1 MAKPLLI
8 DLNYTLSDSYII
20 KEIDTNYFKN
30 IHHFHKDYE
39 LVVILESS
47 GKRII
52 GDHIESFEEG
62 DVIFL
67 GPNLPHAWFNDKE
80 YYEEDDNLRA
90 RSVVIYFKNPW
101 LENVLLKLPE
111 ISKLEKC
118 LKNSTRGIKLKGK
131 SRKIIRNIASE
142 IQRSEGL
149 KKTIDLLN
157 ILHEMVE
164 TEEYELLASAN
175 YLNSYNENE
184 EQRIQKVYEYIIRKF
199 TYQIKLE
206 EVAAIANMSP
216 NAFCRY
222 FKTTTQKNFSLFV
235 NEIRINHA
243 CKLLR
248 KKDLSISYICYESGF
263 QSMTNFN
270 KFFKKIMNKSPL
282 EFRKEIHHIK
292 NS

>member
-1 MAKPLLI
+1 MKPLLI
-8 DLNYTLSDSYII
+8 DLNYTLTDSYII
-20 KEIDTNYFKN
+20 KEIDTDYFKN

-39 LVVILESS
+39 LVVVLESS
-47 GKRII
+47 GKRVI
-52 GDHIESFEEG
+52 GDHIENFDEG

-67 GPNLPHAWFNDKE
+67 GPNLPHAWFNDKD
-80 YYEEDDNLRA
+80 YYERDSILKA
-90 RSVVIYFKNPW
+90 KSIVIYFKKPW

-111 ISKLEKC
+111 TSKLEKC
-118 LKNSTRGIKLKGK
+118 FEKSTRGIKLKGK
-131 SRKIIRNIASE
+131 SRELISQIASE
-142 IQRSEGL
+142 IQQSEGL
-149 KKTIDLLN
+149 KRTIDLLN
-157 ILHEMVE
+157 ILNEIAE
-164 TEEYELLASAN
+164 TKDYQLLASTN

-184 EQRIQKVYEYIIRKF
+184 EQRIQQVYEYVIRRF
-199 TYQIKLE
+199 PYQIKLE

-222 FKTTTQKNFSLFV
+222 FKTRTQKNFSLFV

-282 EFRKEIHHIK
+282 EFRKEISMVK
-292 NS
+292 ND